1 MFGGGVGAT
10 MVAVECECEWDGGW
24 WECGRG
30 KCVCEVGVAVGEG
43 MEPGVDAS
51 LVTSSMFAR
60 RLLVIG
66 A

>member
-1 MFGGGVGAT
+1 
-10 MVAVECECEWDGGW
+10 MVAVECECEWDGRW